1 MLIAKVN
8 GQTVVEV
15 GDYRDLF
22 PNTSFPSTGISDAWL
37 AENSCMGVTVF
48 KPYDSNTQKLV
59 PATPYIESNTVYTVN
74 VAPLSPED
82 IAAKHASQ
90 AAQNKTTAEQLL
102 AQTDWT
108 QVADVPLL
116 NKSDFTAY
124 RATVR
129 AIALNPTHDAVF
141 PALPAEQWTEG
152 FTFSTV
158 NSTSG
163 STITL

>member
-37 AENSCMGVTVF
+37 ADNSCMSVTVF

-59 PATPYIESNTVYTVN
+59 PATPYIEGNTVYTVD

-90 AAQNKTTAEQLL
+90 AAQNKSKAEQLL

-116 NKSDFTAY
+116 NKSDFTSY

-129 AIALNPTHDAVF
+129 AIALNPTYDAVF
-141 PALPAEQWTEG
+141 PVMPAEQWT
-152 FTFSTV
+152 STIV
-158 NSTSG
+158 TPSGTSG
-163 STITL
+163 STITI